1 MANSSKYLEEE
12 AQDECDEPGAAR
24 SLDVIA
30 AQNPGINRVEVLH
43 DRIVPGSDCG
53 LEHVVVAN
61 HAVVIIRSTP
71 KKGRVR
77 ITKDTVYVGG
87 SSLQIMILG
96 LKARIDTARHMVGG
110 ESPVFGAIFLS
121 RQPNASLKHFGS
133 IPVGSPAAVVQ
144 HITEEHCKAGVNP
157 NLEAMAYELNGIFLR
172 SDVFEKK
179 TEDQLAA

>member
-1 MANSSKYLEEE
+1 MATTSNDPVSE
-12 AQDECDEPGAAR
+12 QRTECDEPGSAR
-24 SLDVIA
+24 ALDVIA
-30 AQNPGINRVEVLH
+30 AQHPGINRIEVLH

-77 ITKDTVYVGG
+77 VAKDTVYVGG
-87 SSLQIMILG
+87 SNLQVMILG

-110 ESPVFGAIFLS
+110 EAPVFGAVFLS
-121 RQPNASLKHFGS
+121 KQPDAPLKHFGS
-133 IPVGSPAAVVQ
+133 IPIGSPAAVVQ
-144 HITEEHCKAGVNP
+144 HITEEHCRAEINP
-157 NLEAMAYELNGIFLR
+157 NLKAMAYELSGIFLR

-179 TEDQLAA
+179 DEEHAA

>member
-1 MANSSKYLEEE
+1 MANSSDSPDEV
-12 AQDECDEPGAAR
+12 QNNECDEPGAAS
-24 SLDVIA
+24 SLDAIA

-61 HAVVIIRSTP
+61 HAVVIVRSTP

-87 SSLQIMILG
+87 SNLQIMILG

-110 ESPVFGAIFLS
+110 EAPVFGAIFLS
-121 RQPNASLKHFGS
+121 KQPDAPLKHFGS

-144 HITEEHCKAGVNP
+144 HITEEHCKAEINP
-157 NLEAMAYELNGIFLR
+157 NLEAMAYELDGIFLR
-172 SDVFEKK
+172 SDVFELKD
-179 TEDQLAA
+179 EQHAA